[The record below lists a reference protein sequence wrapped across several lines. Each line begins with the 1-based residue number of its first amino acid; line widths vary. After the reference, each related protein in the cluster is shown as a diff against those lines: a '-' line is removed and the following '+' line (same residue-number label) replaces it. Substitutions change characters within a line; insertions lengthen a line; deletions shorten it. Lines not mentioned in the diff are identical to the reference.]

1 VCPTFAKAYVGRK
14 RRATRISCHG
24 APPTSACAAFIKESR
39 MEFANANKVYRKSGG
54 SPSTALSESPK
65 SPLGG
70 LMAHRALKA
79 HTSTPVKGK
88 QTTAW
93 GFRRFQRTFFGEIT
107 RLISSEP
114 SFRTHPAR
122 IPDHS
127 ACARQSRTT
136 AAEPNPGEPPGKA
149 QAWPECRDR
158 AVAGQTT
165 RWWSRR

>member
-1 VCPTFAKAYVGRK
+1 MVQLGSLTQSPRELPNSEVSTKVRGNR
-14 RRATRISCHG
+14 TG
-24 APPTSACAAFIKESR
+24 APRSPKRTWAENDGR
-39 MEFANANKVYRKSGG
+39 

-70 LMAHRALKA
+70 HRALKA
-79 HTSTPVKGK
+79 HTSTPAKGK

-93 GFRRFQRTFFGEIT
+93 GFRRLQRTFFGEIT

-127 ACARQSRTT
+127 AYARQSRTT
-136 AAEPNPGEPPGKA
+136 AAEPNPGGPPGKA
-149 QAWPECRDR
+149 QAWPECRDH